1 MPKLL
6 KTGMLSEKNMLWL
19 TLFES
24 WSWKDMVSK
33 VTPESST
40 TGAVKFTPGVVVG
53 IS

>member
-1 MPKLL
+1 
-6 KTGMLSEKNMLWL
+6 MLSEKKMLWL

-33 VTPESST
+33 VTPESSI